1 MATIEERLEKIE
13 ERLDLIAYILLL
25 SVDKKNITQITDQ
38 IATLTDR
45 GMSPAE
51 IGRIVGRKAN
61 YVSVMTK
68 RARKG
73 VGKDG

>member
-1 MATIEERLEKIE
+1 MATTEQALERIEQ
-13 ERLDLIAYILLL
+13 RLDLIAYLLLL
-25 SVDKKNITQITDQ
+25 SLDRSHAPQVTDL
-38 IATLTDR
+38 IATLADR

-68 RARKG
+68 RNKKRVLK
-73 VGKDG
+73 